1 MGIKR
6 WLARRGAVGGTARW
20 ATNAYQFLRQRHP
33 DPQEFSDEDLFRLM
47 VVTRYEQMPDPRAEQ
62 FLLAIA
68 GSVRGLQGLV
78 VSILTVEAGFTDN
91 EESIQRMFMEIIAEE
106 LERRELPIEVI
117 YGRNGS

>member
-20 ATNAYQFLRQRHP
+20 AINAYQFFRQRHP
-33 DPQEFSDEDLFRLM
+33 DPQEFSDNDLFRLM
-47 VVTRYEQMPDPRAEQ
+47 VVTRYEQMPDPGAEQ

-68 GSVRGLQGLV
+68 DNVRGLQGLV

-91 EESIQRMFMEIIAEE
+91 EESVQRMLMEIITEE
-106 LERRELPIEVI
+106 MEHRELPVEVI